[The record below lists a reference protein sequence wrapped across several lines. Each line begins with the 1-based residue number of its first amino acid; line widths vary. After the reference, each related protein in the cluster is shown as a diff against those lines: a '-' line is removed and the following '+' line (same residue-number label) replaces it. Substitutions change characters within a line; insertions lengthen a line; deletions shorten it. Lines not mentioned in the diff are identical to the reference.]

1 MVYSKIRKSLLED
14 TRIAMYK
21 LGKGSFFITT
31 LINIFVGFWFL
42 YSHEAKIFNLLMDN
56 NMLGTFLLWIVVVL
70 AVISVVFIKKIPD
83 SLLIIS
89 LKADPYW
96 GIFILFMLLFVA
108 LLITLYYGIVR
119 VYKDIK
125 Q

>member
-1 MVYSKIRKSLLED
+1 
-14 TRIAMYK
+14 
-21 LGKGSFFITT
+21 
-31 LINIFVGFWFL
+31 
-42 YSHEAKIFNLLMDN
+42 MDN

-83 SLLIIS
+83 SLLITIMLIMVVFMTIVRRIVEDGYFSKYVDIYS

-96 GIFILFMLLFVA
+96 GIFILFVLLFVA